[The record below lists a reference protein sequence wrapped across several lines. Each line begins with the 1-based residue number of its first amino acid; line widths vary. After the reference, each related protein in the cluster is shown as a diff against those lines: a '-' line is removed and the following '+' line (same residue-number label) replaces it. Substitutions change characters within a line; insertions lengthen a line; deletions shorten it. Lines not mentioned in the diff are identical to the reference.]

1 MNNGIYPFASWCFCV
16 LINLYYLL
24 IKRLDIIHEFL
35 LKEDDIYKNDYDD
48 GDSNKCHD
56 CTTGH

>member
-1 MNNGIYPFASWCFCV
+1 MSNGIHPFASWCFCV
-16 LINLYYLL
+16 LINLS
-24 IKRLDIIHEFL
+24 RLDIIHEFL
-35 LKEDDIYKNDYDD
+35 LKEDDIYINDYDD